1 MKTYTVKDIAE
12 LLDTSTETVRR
23 WISYGKLQAEQESR
37 KEGNLVTKERLEE
50 FLKNTPKYE
59 KKIAALSGAVAVGM
73 LNPALGMLIST
84 TLGMVS
90 LKQMNQKKQELQLM
104 WDICDQQDSNL
115 NSDEVK
121 NAILNYIHN
130 SETVIQRKE
139 NYIKQVQEEIRVEQ
153 KHIELAK
160 KILGQ
165 LAEEDKKV

>member
-1 MKTYTVKDIAE
+1 
-12 LLDTSTETVRR
+12 
-23 WISYGKLQAEQESR
+23 
-37 KEGNLVTKERLEE
+37 
-50 FLKNTPKYE
+50 
-59 KKIAALSGAVAVGM
+59 M

-139 NYIKQVQEEIRVEQ
+139 NYIKQVQEEIQVEQ

>member
-1 MKTYTVKDIAE
+1 MKKYTVKDIAE
-12 LLDTSTETVRR
+12 MLDTSTETVRR
-23 WISYGKLQAEQESR
+23 WIRSGKLPAEQESR
-37 KEGNLVTKERLEE
+37 KEGNLVTKEKMEE
-50 FLKNTPKYE
+50 FLKNNPKYE
-59 KKIAALSGAVAVGM
+59 KKMAALSGAVAVGM
-73 LNPALGMLIST
+73 LNPALGVLMS

-90 LKQMNQKKQELQLM
+90 VSKQMQKKQELQLIR
-104 WDICDQQDSNL
+104 DICDQQDSSL
-115 NSDEVK
+115 NSDEIK
-121 NAILNYIHN
+121 NAILKYIHD